1 MKRETAKPKP
11 QSGIRII
18 GGSLKRSKLNVVK
31 RDGLRPTP
39 DRTRETLFNWL
50 MPFISGAVVL
60 DCFAGSG
67 ALGLEA
73 LSRGAYCCTFVETDR
88 EIARQ
93 IEANLTRFEI
103 TDQASVTLTDALI
116 LPRDV
121 INKASIIFA
130 DPPFNKGMT
139 QEFLTQIREKVRP
152 DSRVVLECERNEDLN
167 LEGFE
172 VIREL
177 KAGTDCMRLL
187 RPKP

>member
-1 MKRETAKPKP
+1 MKRETAKRKP

-31 RDGLRPTP
+31 RDSLRPTP

-50 MPFISGAVVL
+50 MPFIPGAVVL

-73 LSRGAYCCTFVETDR
+73 LSRGAYNCTFVETDR

-103 TDQASVTLTDALI
+103 KDQASVILADALT
-116 LPRDV
+116 LPHDL
-121 INKASIIFA
+121 IKKASLIFA
-130 DPPFNKGMT
+130 DPPFNKGMS
-139 QEFLTQIREKVRP
+139 QEFLTRIREKVQVG
-152 DSRVVLECERNEDLN
+152 SRVVLECARNEDLN

-177 KAGTDCMRLL
+177 KSGIDCVRLL